1 MGFANMHLWTGSY
14 DSSVRSWDYVDL
26 LERIRER
33 RNMKKM
39 ELYSFKAEA
48 YQTVIDTKRKKRKKG
63 KKGKRSGKSASKGPG
78 ASKGKSKSPT
88 KGKSKGKS
96 KSKSPTKKGG

>member
-1 MGFANMHLWTGSY
+1 MHIWTGSY
-14 DSSVRSWDYVDL
+14 DSSVRSWDYVDM

-48 YQTVIDTKRKKRKKG
+48 YQNYVTGKKKKRKKRRGKKKG
-63 KKGKRSGKSASKGPG
+63 KKGKKK
-78 ASKGKSKSPT
+78 T
-88 KGKSKGKS
+88 K
-96 KSKSPTKKGG
+96 

>member
-1 MGFANMHLWTGSY
+1 MHIWTGSY

-39 ELYSFKAEA
+39 ELYSFQAEA
-48 YQTVIDTKRKKRKKG
+48 YQNYVHGKKKKKRKGRRKGKRKG
-63 KKGKRSGKSASKGPG
+63 KKKRKA
-78 ASKGKSKSPT
+78 KSKT
-88 KGKSKGKS
+88 K
-96 KSKSPTKKGG
+96 